1 MTQLTNKN
9 ILITGAAGGFG
20 RHFTRQLLQKGNNL
34 ILADLDETTLTEI
47 ALDIEKEINTGQVL
61 ACIGSDLSTAA
72 GTQALFDRVQKLGY
86 PVNILINN
94 AGIALMGRHDEVP
107 AAQTERLMQI
117 NLLAPMR
124 LTALFTPQMIE
135 RQQGHIINIGSVASW
150 TSDVGLSAYSASKF
164 GIRGFSTA
172 LSDELKSHNIQISA
186 VYPFYS
192 RTPILESP
200 RFGTLAKRAPAD
212 PNTVPGVTNPQD
224 VVQSALAQIETNTLH
239 IFTDTT
245 GRIIYNLQRFP
256 RLFNWFKKRVSA
268 ATN

>member
-9 ILITGAAGGFG
+9 ILITGANGGFG
-20 RHFTRQLLQKGNNL
+20 QHFTRQLLEKGNNL
-34 ILADLDETTLTEI
+34 ILTDLDEEVLTET
-47 ALDIEKEINTGQVL
+47 ALTLEKEVNNGRVL
-61 ACIGSDLSTAA
+61 TCIGSNLSTAA
-72 GTQALFDRVQKLGY
+72 GTQALFDRVQELGQ
-86 PVNILINN
+86 PVDILINN

-107 AAQTERLMQI
+107 PAQTELLIQV
-117 NLLAPMR
+117 NLLAPLR

-135 RQQGHIINIGSVASW
+135 RKQGHIINIGSVASW

-164 GIRGFSTA
+164 GIRGFSIA
-172 LSDELKSHNIQISA
+172 LADELKPFHVQVSA

-192 RTPILESP
+192 RTPILNSP

-212 PNTVPGVTNPQD
+212 PNAVPGVTNPAD
-224 VVQSALAQIETNTLH
+224 VVSSALAQVETDTLH

-268 ATN
+268 ATS